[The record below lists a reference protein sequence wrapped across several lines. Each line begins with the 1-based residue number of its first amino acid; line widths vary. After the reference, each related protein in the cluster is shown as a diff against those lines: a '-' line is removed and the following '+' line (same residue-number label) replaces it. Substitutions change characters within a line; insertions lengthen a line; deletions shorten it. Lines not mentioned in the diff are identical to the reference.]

1 MQKVTKA
8 EKNAFTDRRS
18 ISPTSYPAP
27 SALKSNLSPSKMT
40 QQDILNQ
47 VNIVDKENLILK
59 MQIEERKQELESL
72 NFKHAKAQSRF
83 IEVMR
88 DLSKLRDEFN
98 DSYSIKSKM
107 IKVKEVTNHI
117 EELLNIKDYRL
128 VHEEETLRKFQQ

>member
-1 MQKVTKA
+1 
-8 EKNAFTDRRS
+8 
-18 ISPTSYPAP
+18 
-27 SALKSNLSPSKMT
+27 
-40 QQDILNQ
+40 
-47 VNIVDKENLILK
+47 
-59 MQIEERKQELESL
+59 
-72 NFKHAKAQSRF
+72 
-83 IEVMR
+83 MR